1 MGMDRE
7 SQQRTW
13 RELESRMWKQTPL
26 EIRKGGGEG
35 RENISSF
42 HTGYLVTQENNE
54 VIAMKLTNI

>member
-1 MGMDRE
+1 MTSNFSSTALKDFDIPKALFM
-7 SQQRTW
+7 
-13 RELESRMWKQTPL
+13 
-26 EIRKGGGEG
+26 RKGGGEG